1 MRKKT
6 IQVILTKDVQKLGK
20 QGTLIKVKPGYIGNY
35 LIPLKLG
42 KIATP
47 SLISQFEL
55 QQKDSEIKQLQFNKK
70 CIINKE
76 LLESSGKFTIKK
88 KISENGIFYGKITK
102 KHILDL
108 IIENVDLTIDL
119 NKNQLELPDMKELG
133 EYVIEIIL
141 TTDVIAKI
149 NIEILPE

>member
-20 QGTLIKVKPGYIGNY
+20 QGTLIKVKPGYIRNY

-55 QQKDSEIKQLQFNKK
+55 QQRESEVKQIHFSKK

-76 LLESSGKFTIKK
+76 LLENSGKFTIKK

-108 IIENVDLTIDL
+108 IIDNVDLTIDL
-119 NKNQLELPDMKELG
+119 NKNQLELPEMKELG
-133 EYVIEIIL
+133 EYIIEITL

>member
-20 QGTLIKVKPGYIGNY
+20 EGTLIKVKPGYIRNY

-47 SLISQFEL
+47 NLISQFES
-55 QQKDSEIKQLQFNKK
+55 QQKESEVKQIQFNKK
-70 CIINKE
+70 CTINKE
-76 LLESSGKFTIKK
+76 LLENSGKFTIKK

-102 KHILDL
+102 KHVLDL
-108 IIENVDLTIDL
+108 IIDNVDLTIDL
-119 NKNQLELPDMKELG
+119 NKTQLELPDMKELG
-133 EYVIEIIL
+133 EYVIEILL

>member
-20 QGTLIKVKPGYIGNY
+20 QGTLIKVKPGYIRNY

-47 SLISQFEL
+47 NLISQFES
-55 QQKDSEIKQLQFNKK
+55 QQKESEVKQIQFNKK
-70 CIINKE
+70 CTINKE
-76 LLESSGKFTIKK
+76 LLENSGKLIIKK

-102 KHILDL
+102 KHVLDL
-108 IIENVDLTIDL
+108 IIDNVDLTIDL
-119 NKNQLELPDMKELG
+119 NKTQLELPDMKELG
-133 EYVIEIIL
+133 EYVIEILL

>member
-20 QGTLIKVKPGYIGNY
+20 QGTLIKVKPGYIRNY

-55 QQKDSEIKQLQFNKK
+55 QQKDSEAKQIQFSKK

-76 LLESSGKFTIKK
+76 LLENSGKFTIKK

-102 KHILDL
+102 KHVLDL
-108 IIENVDLTIDL
+108 IIENADVTIEL
-119 NKNQLELPDMKELG
+119 NKNQLELPEMKELG
-133 EYVIEIIL
+133 EYIIEIIL

>member
-20 QGTLIKVKPGYIGNY
+20 QGTLIKVKPGYIRNY

-55 QQKDSEIKQLQFNKK
+55 QQKDLEIKQLQFNKK

>member
-20 QGTLIKVKPGYIGNY
+20 QGTLIKVKPGYIRNY

-47 SLISQFEL
+47 NLISQFES
-55 QQKDSEIKQLQFNKK
+55 QQKESEVRQIEFNKK
-70 CIINKE
+70 CTINKE
-76 LLESSGKFTIKK
+76 LLENSGKFTIKK

-102 KHILDL
+102 KHVLDL
-108 IIENVDLTIDL
+108 IIDNVDLTIDL
-119 NKNQLELPDMKELG
+119 NKTQLELPDMKELG
-133 EYVIEIIL
+133 EYVIEILL

>member
-20 QGTLIKVKPGYIGNY
+20 QGTLIKVKPGYIRNY

-55 QQKDSEIKQLQFNKK
+55 QQKDSEVKQLQFSKK

-76 LLESSGKFTIKK
+76 LLENSGKFTIKK
-88 KISENGIFYGKITK
+88 KISETGIFYGKITK

-133 EYVIEIIL
+133 EYIIEIIL

>member
-20 QGTLIKVKPGYIGNY
+20 QGTLIKVKPGYIRNY

-47 SLISQFEL
+47 NLISQFEL
-55 QQKDSEIKQLQFNKK
+55 QQKELEVKQIQFNKK
-70 CIINKE
+70 CFINKE
-76 LLESSGKFTIKK
+76 LLENSDKFTIKK

-108 IIENVDLTIDL
+108 IINNVDLTIDL

-133 EYVIEIIL
+133 EYVIEIVL

>member
-1 MRKKT
+1 MRNKT

-20 QGTLIKVKPGYIGNY
+20 QGTLIKVKPGYIRNY

-55 QQKDSEIKQLQFNKK
+55 QQKESEVKQIQFSKK

-76 LLESSGKFTIKK
+76 LLENSGKFTITK

-108 IIENVDLTIDL
+108 IIDNVDLTIDL

-133 EYVIEIIL
+133 EYIIEIIL

>member
-20 QGTLIKVKPGYIGNY
+20 QGTLIKVKPGYIRNY

-47 SLISQFEL
+47 NLINQFEL
-55 QQKDSEIKQLQFNKK
+55 QQKESEAKQIQFSKK
-70 CIINKE
+70 CAINKE
-76 LLESSGKFTIKK
+76 LLENSAKFTIKK

-102 KHILDL
+102 KHVLDL
-108 IIENVDLTIDL
+108 IIDNVDLTIDL

-133 EYVIEIIL
+133 EYIIEIVL

>member
-20 QGTLIKVKPGYIGNY
+20 QGTLIKVKPGYIRNY

-108 IIENVDLTIDL
+108 VIENVDLTIDL

>member
-20 QGTLIKVKPGYIGNY
+20 QGTLIKVKPGYIRNY

-47 SLISQFEL
+47 NLISQFES
-55 QQKDSEIKQLQFNKK
+55 QQKESEVKQIQFNKK
-70 CIINKE
+70 CTINKE
-76 LLESSGKFTIKK
+76 LLENSGKLTIKK

-102 KHILDL
+102 KHVLDL
-108 IIENVDLTIDL
+108 IIDNVDLTIDL
-119 NKNQLELPDMKELG
+119 NKTQLELPDMKELG
-133 EYVIEIIL
+133 EYVIEILL

>member
-20 QGTLIKVKPGYIGNY
+20 QGTLIKVKPGYIRNY

-55 QQKDSEIKQLQFNKK
+55 QQKDSEVKQLQFSKK

-76 LLESSGKFTIKK
+76 LLENSGKFTIKK

-119 NKNQLELPDMKELG
+119 NKNQLELSDMKELG
-133 EYVIEIIL
+133 EYIVEIFL